1 MSIFDNFENHSLANS
16 EAFEELC
23 CQLFEAWGYGQNAVS
38 RSWTYRKIRGNGGDG
53 GIEAYWHDGEHDT
66 FIGLQA
72 KWFRTTLTSTQ
83 YRQLEKSIRTAVGLR
98 QNLTRY
104 IICLP
109 HDLTSLK
116 RAKRGSRST
125 GEESEWN
132 DFTTRIQ
139 KEYPDLTIDLWDESK
154 ILSLLTESNNSGY
167 FKFWFEKSI
176 ITHETFLFAL
186 QNALT
191 SLHKRY
197 QPELAG
203 IGGISEFLDSY
214 FGDTKSRQILT
225 AGMRDSL
232 VAYRQ
237 LHLLIQ
243 SLAKTNT
250 PQSTEL
256 RDSIQNC
263 TDTANACITTLEK
276 WISIASTEGDNPAKF
291 DSPVV
296 NLDCFGDLKLILIKT
311 LNDTNRHRIDTH
323 AREIIST
330 LELIQ
335 RLTPIHGFYKQ
346 MRTSFSDLHA
356 CIIGPQGTGKTFG
369 FADKARCYGESK
381 THLPIFIPATAFSKD
396 DTWLDVIRRTLGL
409 SSEWDA
415 CELWQALSCAA
426 AINDKETEDQYLRTK
441 VAIFVDGLDEN
452 PPTEQ
457 WCQRINEAHT
467 ITRKYPRVRF
477 AYSFRPN
484 FEESSHTVDSLL
496 SKHNVAPEGDVRVSD
511 IFDRYTDF
519 FGIHLNDRDHYKR
532 LVRTPMELSMFCIA
546 YENMDAPDCVST
558 SLTSLATAEIE
569 RLETEFKNRHNPN
582 AERHAN
588 YIQTALYTLALA
600 FLKENSPFNRED
612 IGSKLENASIPK
624 DLHGLILDFLE
635 DYGILYTREHRCNSP
650 VTPPTNT
657 YQPGSRHLWDYYTAL
672 VLFNEADIGFRD
684 LQATQPD
691 AVEMYG
697 ILLVEQKQMLPI
709 DSYEIVN
716 AIGEDNAYRL
726 TLTSLATAS
735 SFLTANF
742 KEWMLKEMRRDKDR
756 FTSIVNEIIVP
767 ASSVPSH
774 PLGALCLH
782 EFLLTFKSPIE
793 RDKFWSCSQNL
804 FFADWRASDQN
815 LDAFEKLPR
824 LQHDDTWECMPLLA
838 TWGLASLNNHWRG
851 HFRSE
856 LIRWGIENPN
866 EFAELFEEFHKCN
879 DPQIREDIFALAQEV
894 VCNGKT
900 DSDVKTKIGR
910 LVLNSVF
917 SEPDREGNRNAS
929 IRYHGRILIEHCH
942 REGIFDNSSLFRA
955 KPPYSF
961 NTSANSLA
969 LNSEA
974 LLATRMTGYGPITYD
989 LARYVLVED
998 LQSAFDVQEFRSPNP
1013 VDHEEN
1019 EKCRIRQPQDRTG
1032 IASPSFE
1039 GWVIS
1044 AAYQYM
1050 LNHGYIAGTPAKS
1063 MCEDLD
1069 LAILRNF
1076 IPADHGQKSEVM
1088 TIAEKYTWCARNEIC
1103 GYLADRFPS
1112 AEYKWMRS
1120 PYRRS
1125 EDGLSVDYG
1134 FLLDFDSPLFE
1145 SSISLID
1152 RKSTNACISFP
1163 AGFSCGDDSSIAE
1176 KEELEEWIQSSSS
1189 ELAKSLLL
1197 FNPCEL
1203 EKSSGTQL
1211 PIAIYASDWSFAGK
1225 RLRAWARAGIIQ
1237 RDALDNV
1244 DGTTRIS
1251 VKGYENA
1258 SDFYVGIE
1266 IPSHVSYSS
1275 PVEFISEPW
1284 RKEYTTE
1291 DGVIRI
1297 SDVCIE
1303 ATPLTGYGVYRTI
1316 DAGEYWYDF
1325 PSFLARDHC
1334 AITQTDGQDYCTA
1347 DGEVRFQTIS
1357 LGTPYRREYH
1367 SLLADKNSLS
1377 KMLQSTETT
1386 LVWYVTVEKSAT
1398 ILAHE
1403 RIDGLTGN
1411 NTRSWLIWI
1420 DATEALASCSISDE
1434 IDEASE
1440 FPTAISSQIESEEV
1454 RKVIA
1459 KYKLQLLSEKE

>member
-23 CQLFEAWGYGQNAVS
+23 CQLFEAWGHGQKTVS

-83 YRQLEKSIRTAVGLR
+83 YRQLEKSIRTAVDLR
-98 QNLTRY
+98 PNLTRY

-109 HDLTSLK
+109 HNLTSLK
-116 RAKRGSRST
+116 RAKRGSQST

-132 DFTTRIQ
+132 DFTTRI
-139 KEYPDLTIDLWDESK
+139 KEEYPDLTIELWDESK
-154 ILSLLTESNNSGY
+154 IFSLLTEPDNSGY

-176 ITHETFLFAL
+176 ITHDTFSFAL

-197 QPELAG
+197 QPELAR

-214 FGDTKSRQILT
+214 FGDTKSYQILI

-232 VAYRQ
+232 DAYRQ

-243 SLAKTNT
+243 SLTKTNA

-263 TDTANACITTLEK
+263 TYTANACITTLEK
-276 WISIASTEGDNPAKF
+276 WISIASTEGDNPAKI
-291 DSPVV
+291 DPPMA
-296 NLDCFGDLKLILIKT
+296 NLDCFGDLKLALIKT

-335 RLTPIHGFYKQ
+335 RLTPIHRFYEQ

-356 CIIGPQGTGKTFG
+356 CVIGPQGTGKTFG
-369 FADKARCYGESK
+369 FANKARCYGESK

-415 CELWQALSCAA
+415 CQLWQALSCAA

-477 AYSFRPN
+477 AYSSRPN

-532 LVRTPMELSMFCIA
+532 LIRTPMELSMFCIA
-546 YENMDAPDCVST
+546 YENRNVPDCVTT
-558 SLTSLATAEIE
+558 SLTSLATAEIK
-569 RLETEFKNRHNPN
+569 RLEVEFKNRLNPN
-582 AERHAN
+582 AERRPN
-588 YIQTALYTLALA
+588 YIHNALYTLAVA
-600 FLKENSPFNRED
+600 FLKENSQFNRKD

-635 DYGILYTREHRCNSP
+635 DYGILYTREHRCSSP
-650 VTPPTNT
+650 VAPPTNT
-657 YQPGSRHLWDYYTAL
+657 YQLGSRHLWDYYTAV
-672 VLFNEADIGFRD
+672 VLFNEADIAFRD

-691 AVEMYG
+691 AIEMYG
-697 ILLVEQKQMLPI
+697 ILLIEQEQTLPV
-709 DSYEIVN
+709 DSREIVN
-716 AIGEDNAYRL
+716 AIGEHNAYRL

-735 SFLTANF
+735 SSLSAKF
-742 KEWMLKEMRRDKDR
+742 KEWMFKEMRRDRDR

-767 ASSVPSH
+767 VSSVPSH
-774 PLGALCLH
+774 PLGTLCLH
-782 EFLLTFKSPIE
+782 EFLLTFESPIE
-793 RDKFWSCSQNL
+793 RDKFWSSSQNL
-804 FFADWRASDQN
+804 FFADWRATNQN
-815 LDAFEKLPR
+815 LEAFEKLPC
-824 LQHDDTWECMPLLA
+824 LQQDDTWKGMPLLA
-838 TWGLASLNNHWRG
+838 TWGLASLNNHWRR

-856 LIRWGIENPN
+856 LIRWSIENPN
-866 EFAELFEEFHKCN
+866 EFANLFEEFYECN
-879 DPQIREDIFALAQEV
+879 DPQIREDIYALAQEV

-900 DSDVKTKIGR
+900 DSYVKTKIGR

-942 REGIFDNSSLFRA
+942 REGILEDSSLLHA
-955 KPPYSF
+955 KPPYALD
-961 NTSANSLA
+961 TSANDLP

-974 LLATRMTGYGPITYD
+974 LSATRMTGYGPITYD
-989 LARYVLVED
+989 LARYVLVDD
-998 LQSAFDVQEFRSPNP
+998 LRSAFNVQEFRSRNP
-1013 VDHEEN
+1013 VGQEEN

-1032 IASPSFE
+1032 IASFSFE

-1044 AAYQYM
+1044 AAYQYL
-1050 LNHGYIAGTPAKS
+1050 LNHGYVAGTAAMS
-1063 MCEDLD
+1063 MHEDLD
-1069 LAILRNF
+1069 LAILRDF

-1103 GYLADRFPS
+1103 GYLADRIPS
-1112 AEYKWMRS
+1112 AEHKWMRS

-1125 EDGLSVDYG
+1125 DDGLSVDYG
-1134 FLLDFDSPLFE
+1134 FLLNFDSPLFE

-1152 RKSTNACISFP
+1152 RKSTSARISFP

-1176 KEELEEWIQSSSS
+1176 KQELEEWIQSFSS

-1197 FNPCEL
+1197 FNPCNL
-1203 EKSSGTQL
+1203 EKSLGTQL

-1244 DGTTRIS
+1244 NGTTRIS

-1258 SDFYVGIE
+1258 SEFIVGIE
-1266 IPSHVSYSS
+1266 IPPHVSYSS

-1297 SDVCIE
+1297 ADVCIE
-1303 ATPLTGYGVYRTI
+1303 AAPLTGYGVYRTI

-1347 DGEVRFQTIS
+1347 DGGVRFQTIS

-1386 LVWYVTVEKSAT
+1386 LVWYITVEKSAT

-1403 RIDGLTGN
+1403 RIDGLPGN

-1420 DATEALASCSISDE
+1420 DASEALASCSISDE
-1434 IDEASE
+1434 IDETSE
-1440 FPTAISSQIESEEV
+1440 FPTVFSSQIESEEV
-1454 RKVIA
+1454 SKVIA
-1459 KYKLQLLSEKE
+1459 EYRLQLLSEKE